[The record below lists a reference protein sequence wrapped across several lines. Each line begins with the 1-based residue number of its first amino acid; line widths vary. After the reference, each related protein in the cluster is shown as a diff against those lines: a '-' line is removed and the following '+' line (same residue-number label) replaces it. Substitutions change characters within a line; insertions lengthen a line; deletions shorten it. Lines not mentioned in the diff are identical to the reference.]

1 MDKPFE
7 KLYILPEVAEIL
19 RVSPRTVR
27 YWVSS
32 GELESVRL
40 GRDGRSRRVTPEQLR
55 RFLEANT

>member
-40 GRDGRSRRVTPEQLR
+40 GSDGRSRRVTPEQLR